1 MMILRNSGYVAVSDA
16 TQGEQ
21 LDYSHHGIDDDGPV
35 PVVQQDYAVDVP
47 DTTMTLYQEQE
58 RLLKEVRDAVTHFG
72 DDDAIVAFQ
81 VVLEMT
87 QSFLTH
93 RFSE

>member
-1 MMILRNSGYVAVSDA
+1 M
-16 TQGEQ
+16 
-21 LDYSHHGIDDDGPV
+21 
-35 PVVQQDYAVDVP
+35 VQQDYAVDVP
-47 DTTMTLYQEQE
+47 DITVTLYQEQE
-58 RLLKEVRDAVTHFG
+58 RLFKEVRDAGRHFG

-93 RFSE
+93 RFPE